1 MAVRVRESISVHD
14 LAVEASARAY
24 QLQGYEAHTRN
35 RPDPKSSGQAAFDVV
50 VPELR
55 RVEEIETAETLATL
69 DLKRLER
76 YRRRGFQVWVL
87 VPMGALP
94 AAHAKLKGTVDH
106 IVPFWLMDGDRVR
119 FGPPR
124 LP

>member
-1 MAVRVRESISVHD
+1 MALQVTESISVHD

-24 QLQGYEAHTRN
+24 QLQGYEAHIHS
-35 RPDPKSSGQAAFDVV
+35 RPGPSKAGRSPFDVV

-55 RVEEIETAETLATL
+55 RVEEIETAETLASL
-69 DLKRLER
+69 DLKRLQR
-76 YRRRGFQVWVL
+76 CRAQGLQVWVL

-94 AAHAKLKGTVDH
+94 AAHARLKGTVDH
-106 IVPFWLMDGDRVR
+106 IVPFWLADEERVR

>member
-1 MAVRVRESISVHD
+1 MAVRVTESISVHD

-24 QLQGYEAHTRN
+24 QLQGYEANTRT
-35 RPDPKSSGQAAFDVV
+35 RPDPKRSAQAAFDVV
-50 VPELR
+50 IPELR
-55 RVEEIETAETLATL
+55 RVEEIETAETLAAL

-76 YRRRGFQVWVL
+76 CRRQGFQVWVL
-87 VPMGALP
+87 VPMEALP
-94 AAHAKLKGTVDH
+94 AAHVRLQGTVDH
-106 IVPFWLMDGDRVR
+106 IVPFWLVDEERVR